1 MVFPSIRTL
10 KVLKLG
16 SFIDD
21 PSEDPLSGLCDELEK
36 ISATGRSIIE
46 ILSID
51 VAVQTDADCKRG
63 DEWGLLDKVLT
74 KQDGWPGL
82 KEVSLKIEV
91 YDYGRLEDDDLVDA
105 LNKLPDT
112 QFKKLSTSETINF
125 IFEVTEHVIW

>member
-1 MVFPSIRTL
+1 MVIQSIRTL
-10 KVLKLG
+10 KVLK
-16 SFIDD
+16 SSAWIDD
-21 PSEDPLSGLCDELEK
+21 SSEDPLSGLCDELEK

-46 ILSID
+46 TLSIN

-74 KQDGWPGL
+74 KKNAWPGL

-91 YDYGRLEDDDLVDA
+91 YEYSRLEEDDLADA

-112 QFKKLSTSETINF
+112 QFKKLSASETINF
-125 IFEVTEHVIW
+125 KFEVTEELI

>member
-1 MVFPSIRTL
+1 MVIRSIRTL
-10 KVLKLG
+10 KALKLG
-16 SFIDD
+16 AFIDD
-21 PSEDPLSGLCDELEK
+21 SSEDPLSGLCDELEK

-46 ILSID
+46 TLSID

-74 KQDGWPGL
+74 KQDAWLGL

-91 YDYGRLEDDDLVDA
+91 YDYCRGDDDDLVAA

-112 QFKKLSTSETINF
+112 QFKNLSTSEIINF
-125 IFEVTEHVIW
+125 IFKVTEEWV